1 MRSAVLKKLLA
12 SHPFDVPTAQPER
25 RRRGMLII
33 SCRRST
39 AHTRLSGVARLGC
52 SSWCHLLSLNT
63 TMPANKSEANGRS
76 TVPAKMDSKKK
87 DTVWSNPLRFDLS
100 WLSPIEV

>member
-1 MRSAVLKKLLA
+1 
-12 SHPFDVPTAQPER
+12 
-25 RRRGMLII
+25 MLII

-39 AHTRLSGVARLGC
+39 AHTTLSGVARLGC

-63 TMPANKSEANGRS
+63 TIPTNKSEANGRS
-76 TVPAKMDSKKK
+76 FVPAKMNSKKK